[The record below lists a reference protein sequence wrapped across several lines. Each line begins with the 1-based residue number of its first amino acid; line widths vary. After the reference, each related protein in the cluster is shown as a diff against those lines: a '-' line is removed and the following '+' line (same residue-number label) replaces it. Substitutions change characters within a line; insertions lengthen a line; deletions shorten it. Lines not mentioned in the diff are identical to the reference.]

1 MSINKERPFGEK
13 KLNSI
18 INMFHEVKT
27 PISVILGSLKLIE
40 MNRTKGMCTNEYCTR
55 HYPVIRQNCYKILK
69 LITNILEI
77 EKAGTGTMQCEPVE
91 CNISDLLRE
100 ITLSVLPFAEQKK
113 IRLEYSAVPE
123 CIIAVIDIEKI
134 DMIVMNLLS
143 NAIKF
148 TNPGGF
154 VKVGA
159 FAGTDHIGISVKD
172 NGIGIPESKRA
183 EIFERYWQMKDYNAN
198 TAQNGDY
205 GFGIGLSL
213 VKALVDHHKGSI
225 ELHSQEGAGSEFII
239 KLPATACDKKNR
251 RQSLPRKQEIDHRL
265 IESINIEFSDI
276 YRLDRTLS

>member
-1 MSINKERPFGEK
+1 MAINKGRSSGDK
-13 KLNSI
+13 KLSSI

-27 PISVILGSLKLIE
+27 PISVILGSLKLLE
-40 MNRTKGMCTNEYCTR
+40 MNRTKGTCTNEYCTR

-77 EKAGTGTMQCEPVE
+77 EKAGTGTMQCKPIE

-100 ITLSVLPFAEQKK
+100 ITLSVSPFAEQKK
-113 IRLEYSAVPE
+113 IRLEYSSVPE

-148 TNPGGF
+148 TNPGGL
-154 VKVGA
+154 VKVGV
-159 FAGTDHIGISVKD
+159 FAGTDYIGISVKD

-183 EIFERYWQMKDYNAN
+183 EIFERYWQMKDYDVN
-198 TAQNGDY
+198 TVHIGNY

-213 VKALVDHHKGSI
+213 VKALVDLYKGSI
-225 ELHSQEGAGSEFII
+225 ELHSQEGEGSEFII
-239 KLPATACDKKNR
+239 KLPAATYNEKI
-251 RQSLPRKQEIDHRL
+251 RQHSQPHKQVIDHRF
-265 IESINIEFSDI
+265 IETANIEFSDI
-276 YRLDRTLS
+276 YKLDRTFS